1 MKKGKNFFYAWV
13 KYQRRAASMQ
23 ESLGYDLIFVDFNLK
38 KKWLKPF
45 DYLLKSCKTVKDI
58 MLNRPAVLWVQL
70 PPSPLLYIALFYK
83 KINKHAI
90 LIVDCHNGVF
100 WGKWKKYLSVER
112 LNQFD
117 LILVH
122 NYLIKEIAE
131 DFGLDREKLVIL
143 EDKPAIKNFSFEVQG
158 LSAINP
164 TVLMPCS
171 FNADEPIDVVFE
183 AARQIPEITLLISG
197 PKDKGK
203 LLFDFSKKPENVQLI
218 GYLSL
223 DDYEKVFRSSD
234 VVLGLTTED
243 HIQLSVA
250 NEATGF
256 EIPMVISD
264 TPLLRNLFNKGAIY
278 VETMNAHSIAS
289 GIKEALDHKDRLD
302 REVKELKTERIQK
315 WERMAQGLTE
325 RVNEL
330 LTRRNRAHDNAL

>member
-1 MKKGKNFFYAWV
+1 MKKSKNSFYAWV

-23 ESLGYDLIFVDFNLK
+23 ESLGYELSFIDFNLK
-38 KKWLKPF
+38 KRWLKPL
-45 DYLLKSCKTVKDI
+45 DYILKSLKTSI
-58 MLNRPAVLWVQL
+58 GLIINRPTVLWVQL

-131 DFGLDREKLVIL
+131 DFGLDKEKLIIL
-143 EDKPAIKNFSFEVQG
+143 EDKPAIKNFSFEVPE
-158 LSAINP
+158 LPAKSS

-183 AARQIPEITLLISG
+183 AARQIPEIDFLISG

-203 LLFDFSKKPENVQLI
+203 LLFDFSKKPDNVQLI

-223 DDYEKVFRSSD
+223 EDYEKVFRSSD

-256 EIPMVISD
+256 EVPMVISD

-278 VETMNAHSIAS
+278 VETMNPHSIAN
-289 GIKEALDHKDRLD
+289 GIREALSNKERLD

-315 WERMAQGLTE
+315 WEQMARDLTE
-325 RVNEL
+325 RVNAISVYK
-330 LTRRNRAHDNAL
+330 N

>member
-1 MKKGKNFFYAWV
+1 MKKSKNSFYAWV

-23 ESLGYDLIFVDFNLK
+23 ESLGYELSFIDFNLK
-38 KKWLKPF
+38 KRWLKPL
-45 DYLLKSCKTVKDI
+45 DYVLKSYKTLI
-58 MLNRPAVLWVQL
+58 GLIINRPRVLWVQL

-131 DFGLDREKLVIL
+131 DFGLDKGKLVIL
-143 EDKPAIKNFSFEVQG
+143 EDKPAIKNFSFEVQEI
-158 LSAINP
+158 SAKSP

-183 AARQIPEITLLISG
+183 AAKQIPEINLLISG

-203 LLFDFSKKPENVQLI
+203 LLFDFSKKPDNVQLI

-223 DDYEKVFRSSD
+223 EDYEKVFRNSD

-264 TPLLRNLFNKGAIY
+264 TPLLRNLFNKGAVY
-278 VETMNAHSIAS
+278 VETMNSHSIAN
-289 GIKEALDHKDRLD
+289 GIKEALNNKERLD

-315 WERMAQGLTE
+315 WEQMARDLTE
-325 RVNEL
+325 RVNAISVFK
-330 LTRRNRAHDNAL
+330 N

>member
-1 MKKGKNFFYAWV
+1 MKKSNNIFYAWV

-23 ESLGYDLIFVDFNLK
+23 ESLGYELNFIDFNLK
-38 KKWLKPF
+38 KKVLKPL
-45 DYLLKSCKTVKDI
+45 DYMLKSCKTLGSLI
-58 MLNRPAVLWVQL
+58 IQQPTVLWLQL

-83 KINKHAI
+83 KINKDAI

-100 WGKWKKYLSVER
+100 WGKWKKYLSVDK

-117 LILVH
+117 IILVH

-131 DFGLDREKLVIL
+131 DFGLDKEKLVIL
-143 EDKPAIKNFSFEVQG
+143 EDKPAIKNSSLKGDV
-158 LSAINP
+158 LPSKKT

-183 AARQIPEITLLISG
+183 AASQIPEIDFLISG
-197 PKDKGK
+197 PKDKGE
-203 LLFDFSKKPENVQLI
+203 LLFDFSKRPENVQLI

-223 DDYEKVFRSSD
+223 EDYERVFRSAD
-234 VVLGLTTED
+234 AVLGLTTED

-264 TPLLRNLFNKGAIY
+264 TPLLRNLFNKGAVY
-278 VETMNAHSIAS
+278 VETLNSQSIAN
-289 GIKEALDHKDRLD
+289 GIKEALDNRKKLKN
-302 REVKELKTERIQK
+302 EVKELKTERIQK
-315 WERMAQGLTE
+315 WEKMAGDLVE
-325 RVNEL
+325 RVNAISVHIRQL
-330 LTRRNRAHDNAL
+330 RR